1 MRHSARIAAGLCGM
15 LVLAPA
21 LGLAAA
27 GDGNAFGSRGTH
39 SYTAPPATGTA
50 PRGAAPLERSMAPRA
65 APSYATS
72 DTVPRYARAHGQSSF
87 MSGLLGGLIGAG
99 LGALLLGHGLFW
111 GIHGL
116 AGFLGLL
123 LQVFL
128 IVWFV
133 RWLLRR
139 RPGRAALAGGGLAGG
154 GYAAPPAGP
163 AFAGAPAARS
173 VTIGPADYQ
182 VFEQRLH
189 EVQAA
194 WSAHDLNRLRAIA
207 TPEMVGYFAEQL
219 AEQASRG
226 LRNEVFDVQLQQGDL
241 AEAWAEGEREYATVA
256 MRFSMRDTTRDA
268 SGEVVDGSLAER
280 VTTTEIWT
288 FLRASGGRWILAAIQ
303 QAR

>member
-1 MRHSARIAAGLCGM
+1 
-15 LVLAPA
+15 
-21 LGLAAA
+21 
-27 GDGNAFGSRGTH
+27 
-39 SYTAPPATGTA
+39 
-50 PRGAAPLERSMAPRA
+50 PRA
-65 APSYATS
+65 APAYGASNAE
-72 DTVPRYARAHGQSSF
+72 PRYARAYGQASF

-99 LGALLLGHGLFW
+99 LGGLLLGHGLFW
-111 GIHGL
+111 GIHSLGS
-116 AGFLGLL
+116 FLGLL

-139 RPGRAALAGGGLAGG
+139 RPGRPALAGA
-154 GYAAPPAGP
+154 GYAPPPGAP

-173 VTIGPADYQ
+173 VTIGPADFQ

-194 WSAHDLNRLRAIA
+194 WSAHDLNRMRAIA

-226 LRNEVFDVQLQQGDL
+226 LRNEVFDVQLQQGDV